1 MRKIDIEGERRSIT
15 IEMDFLQDDSLE
27 ASVSRPAKRQRR
39 SKAVAQAEASH
50 FVTGDDDDAD
60 DDEIEID
67 LSIYN
72 DMSGDEG
79 TYEMNRE
86 PREIIDLDD

>member
-1 MRKIDIEGERRSIT
+1 
-15 IEMDFLQDDSLE
+15 MDFLQDDSLE

-39 SKAVAQAEASH
+39 SKAIAQAEASDIG
-50 FVTGDDDDAD
+50 TGDDDDAD

-72 DMSGDEG
+72 DMSVDED
-79 TYEMNRE
+79 THEMNTE
-86 PREIIDLDD
+86 PREIINLDD

>member
-1 MRKIDIEGERRSIT
+1 
-15 IEMDFLQDDSLE
+15 LE

-50 FVTGDDDDAD
+50 IVTGDDHDVDDD

-72 DMSGDEG
+72 NMSGDEG
-79 TYEMNRE
+79 THEMNTE
-86 PREIIDLDD
+86 PREIINLDD